1 MRFDVVLQTSMAAI
15 AELFVAVA
23 AFIFE
28 VLMWS
33 LVGFYRL
40 VRAVFSEE
48 KREELKLE
56 WARGGMPRAKLAI
69 GAVAWIPVYAIG
81 FGLGAPLLVGVLT
94 SSPAEV
100 DRPLPTLEGVAEI
113 SIPGSAESNTEI
125 KLKIDR
131 SRLMEL
137 KQTESIA
144 DLVKKFDEIST
155 VSVEEKKVEQ
165 AAAANE
171 PQRSAP

>member
-1 MRFDVVLQTSMAAI
+1 MAAI
-15 AELFVAVA
+15 AELFVAIV

-28 VLMWS
+28 MLVWS

-40 VRAVFSEE
+40 VRAVFSKE
-48 KREELKLE
+48 KREELKAE
-56 WARGGMPRAKLAI
+56 WARGGMPRVKLAI

-94 SSPAEV
+94 NSPTEV
-100 DRPLPTLEGVAEI
+100 DRPLPPLEGVAEF
-113 SIPGSAESNTEI
+113 SIPSSTDPNAEI
-125 KLKIDR
+125 HVKIDR

-155 VSVEEKKVEQ
+155 VSVEEKKVEP